1 MEEKI
6 FYKNN
11 EYFLCGILNNISDD
25 KIIVMC
31 HGIRGNKEECGSFSY
46 FSKVLKEN
54 GYSSFRFDFNGHGES
69 GGKDYEMTITKEIND
84 LECTI
89 NMLIKRGYKEFVL
102 VGGSFG
108 ASIVSLFPY
117 EKYLCVKGIIL
128 WYGALNYDYIKYGN
142 LFTSENKKIAEK
154 NGYYISNSLNSKTEF
169 KFGLNL
175 FNEIDSYKP
184 YLKLTNNK
192 LPKLFV
198 HGSEDSA
205 VPYKL
210 SKIVS
215 DNCENSKFILIKNG
229 EHTFQNSKEAL
240 EEAII
245 TSLNFVKQII

>member
-11 EYFLCGILNNISDD
+11 EYFLCGIL
-25 KIIVMC
+25 
-31 HGIRGNKEECGSFSY
+31 
-46 FSKVLKEN
+46 
-54 GYSSFRFDFNGHGES
+54 
-69 GGKDYEMTITKEIND
+69 
-84 LECTI
+84 
-89 NMLIKRGYKEFVL
+89 
-102 VGGSFG
+102 
-108 ASIVSLFPY
+108 
-117 EKYLCVKGIIL
+117 
-128 WYGALNYDYIKYGN
+128 
-142 LFTSENKKIAEK
+142 
-154 NGYYISNSLNSKTEF
+154 
-169 KFGLNL
+169 
-175 FNEIDSYKP
+175 
-184 YLKLTNNK
+184 NK